1 MFFCYFIV
9 CEYHYEVNK
18 LFNKPLILIRCTH
31 MKIARLN
38 THTSTMRRA
47 QKNIHKE
54 LITFTIRQRD
64 SETRKFQEIWKKY
77 KIKLII
83 YLIYGVEIYTL
94 SSQFIT
100 LFNLKKMWIWN
111 YDVEYGTTTEKL
123 FAKEKM

>member
-1 MFFCYFIV
+1 
-9 CEYHYEVNK
+9 
-18 LFNKPLILIRCTH
+18 

-47 QKNIHKE
+47 QKNIHNI

-83 YLIYGVEIYTL
+83 YLIYCVKIYTL

-123 FAKEKM
+123 FAKDKM